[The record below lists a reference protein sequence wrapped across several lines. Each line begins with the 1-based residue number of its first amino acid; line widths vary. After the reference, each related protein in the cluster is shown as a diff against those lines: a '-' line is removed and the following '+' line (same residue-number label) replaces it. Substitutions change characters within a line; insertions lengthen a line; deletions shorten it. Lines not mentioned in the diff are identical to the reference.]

1 VREND
6 YSSITESPGLGASAE
21 QLSALYTRYRFAAE
35 HVADRDVLEVA
46 CGTGTGLGYLAQTA
60 RRVVGGDIESQN
72 LRVARKT
79 YRGTPSIALQQFD
92 AGRLP
97 FADDSFD
104 VVLLFEAIY
113 YLPDV
118 KRFLQET
125 RRILRPGGKLI
136 LSTVQP
142 EWDGF
147 NPSPFST
154 HYFTATE
161 LEELMTQQGFSA
173 RLYMGFPA
181 VAMSPTQ
188 HLIRR
193 LRQTAVRWKLVPR
206 TMRGKQFLKR
216 LFYGKLKP
224 IPPTVDDATAPAADL
239 IPRSDSSP
247 VRNFKFLYLLAEL
260 PSEPVRNVLRR
271 AA

>member
-6 YSSITESPGLGASAE
+6 YSGITESPGLGASAE

-35 HVADRDVLEVA
+35 HVVDRDVLEVA
-46 CGTGTGLGYLAQTA
+46 CGTGTGLGYLARTA
-60 RRVVGGDIESQN
+60 RRVVGGDIEQQN
-72 LRVARKT
+72 LRIARQT
-79 YRGTPSIALQQFD
+79 CRDTPSITLQQFD

-97 FADDSFD
+97 FTEDSFD

-113 YLPDV
+113 YLPDAEQ
-118 KRFLQET
+118 FLRET

-147 NPSPFST
+147 NSSPFST
-154 HYFTATE
+154 HYFTAAE
-161 LEELMTQQGFSA
+161 LQDLMKKHGFSA
-173 RLYMGFPA
+173 RLYTGFPT

-193 LRQTAVRWKLVPR
+193 LRRTAVRWKLVPR
-206 TMRGKQFLKR
+206 TMRGKVFLKR

-224 IPPTVDDATAPAADL
+224 IPPTIDDATAPAAEL
-239 IPRSDSSP
+239 IPLSVSGP
-247 VRNFKFLYLLAEL
+247 VRDFKFLYLLAEL
-260 PSEPVRNVLRR
+260 PSEPAINVLRR

>member
-1 VREND
+1 MREND
-6 YSSITESPGLGASAE
+6 YSGITESPGLGASAE

-46 CGTGTGLGYLAQTA
+46 CGTGTGLGYLARTA
-60 RRVVGGDIESQN
+60 GRVVGGDIEQQN
-72 LRVARKT
+72 LHIARQT
-79 YRGTPSIALQQFD
+79 YRNTSSIALQQFD

-97 FADDSFD
+97 FAEDSFD

-113 YLPDV
+113 YLPNA

-161 LEELMTQQGFSA
+161 LENLVKENGFTA
-173 RLYMGFPA
+173 RLYTGFPA

-193 LRQTAVRWKLVPR
+193 LRQTAIRWKLVPR

-216 LFYGKLKP
+216 LFYGRLKP
-224 IPPTVDDATAPAADL
+224 IPPTVDDTTAPAAEL
-239 IPRSDSSP
+239 IPLSVSGP

-260 PSEPVRNVLRR
+260 PSEPAGNVLRR